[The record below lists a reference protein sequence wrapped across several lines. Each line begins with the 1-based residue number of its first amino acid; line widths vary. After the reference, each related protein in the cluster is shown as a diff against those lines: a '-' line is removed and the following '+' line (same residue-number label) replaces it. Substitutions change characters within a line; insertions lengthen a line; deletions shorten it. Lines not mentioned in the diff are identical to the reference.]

1 MFNRC
6 FFYAQNKGGEISM
19 SVIDKVLA
27 YVDRQI
33 GKAYSQ
39 ANRWGENSFDCSSLV
54 YRAFD
59 SAGVKLVHKDTG
71 GKVCISSDECYA
83 KGFELLY
90 PDSYAKIGKNLPSP
104 SSITAKYQPGDIVFC
119 CTDSSTS
126 RINKI
131 THVMIVNQY
140 GGITHA
146 GNPANG
152 VEKIG
157 KSSYS
162 TKVCALLR
170 YKGEGY
176 TGAGGSARGT
186 ESEED
191 KQDKNKEI
199 TSIKTVYG
207 ADNKPIAKAFEEL
220 RGARN
225 LTDNVYELLIE
236 HNGRVQ
242 IPIVCEG
249 VIVEFSRR
257 STPGKLKCK
266 VIKDDNLDFHEGDAI
281 SLQINGV
288 PYFYGYVFQKSRVG
302 DGIINITAYDQLRY
316 LKNKDT
322 MIFGGTAKEL
332 LQLIAR
338 NFSLKL
344 GGDIADTK
352 FSAQTRIFDN
362 KTLFDILEEILDDTL
377 ISTGKNF
384 VLYDDF
390 GYLFLRDMEDMI
402 LDDFLISKSNI
413 RDYSYTTSI
422 DDNTYNKIKLAYDN
436 KETGVREIFQT
447 QNDENMAKWGTLQY
461 YEKVNSKEIA
471 VLRAESYLKI
481 YNRKTRNLQIK
492 NAWGDVR
499 VRAGTGV
506 YINLDI
512 GDIILH
518 NRMWVENVKHNF
530 EKNNYTMDLMLKGWE
545 FVE

>member
-1 MFNRC
+1 M
-6 FFYAQNKGGEISM
+6 
-19 SVIDKVLA
+19 
-27 YVDRQI
+27 
-33 GKAYSQ
+33 
-39 ANRWGENSFDCSSLV
+39 
-54 YRAFD
+54 
-59 SAGVKLVHKDTG
+59 
-71 GKVCISSDECYA
+71 
-83 KGFELLY
+83 
-90 PDSYAKIGKNLPSP
+90 
-104 SSITAKYQPGDIVFC
+104 
-119 CTDSSTS
+119 
-126 RINKI
+126 
-131 THVMIVNQY
+131 
-140 GGITHA
+140 
-146 GNPANG
+146 
-152 VEKIG
+152 
-157 KSSYS
+157 
-162 TKVCALLR
+162 
-170 YKGEGY
+170 
-176 TGAGGSARGT
+176 
-186 ESEED
+186 
-191 KQDKNKEI
+191 
-199 TSIKTVYG
+199 
-207 ADNKPIAKAFEEL
+207 
-220 RGARN
+220 
-225 LTDNVYELLIE
+225 
-236 HNGRVQ
+236 
-242 IPIVCEG
+242 
-249 VIVEFSRR
+249 
-257 STPGKLKCK
+257 
-266 VIKDDNLDFHEGDAI
+266 IKDDNLDFHEGDAI

-436 KETGVREIFQT
+436 KETGVREIFRT

>member
-1 MFNRC
+1 
-6 FFYAQNKGGEISM
+6 M

-33 GKAYSQ
+33 GKTYSQ
-39 ANRWGENSFDCSSLV
+39 SNRWGENSFDCSSLV

-59 SAGVKLVHKDTG
+59 YAGVKLVHKDTG
-71 GKVCISSDECYA
+71 GKVDISSTECYA
-83 KGFELLY
+83 KDFELLY

-119 CTDSSTS
+119 CTDSSTK
-126 RINKI
+126 RANRI

-146 GNPANG
+146 ANPRDG
-152 VEKIG
+152 VQKVS
-157 KSSYS
+157 KNAHS
-162 TKVCALLR
+162 TQVCAVLR

-176 TGAGGSARGT
+176 TGVGGSAGGSAGGT
-186 ESEED
+186 ESQED
-191 KQDKNKEI
+191 KDTKNKEI

-207 ADNKPIAKAFEEL
+207 ADGKPVAKAFEEL
-220 RGARN
+220 RGVRN

-249 VIVEFSRR
+249 MTIEFHRR
-257 STPGKLKCK
+257 STPGILKCK
-266 VIKDDNLDFHEGDAI
+266 VIKDNNLDFHEGDAI

-288 PYFYGYVFQKSRVG
+288 PYFYGYVFKKSRVG

-344 GGDIADTK
+344 GGDMTDTK
-352 FSAQTRIFDN
+352 FSAQTKIFDN
-362 KTLFDILEEILDDTL
+362 KTLFDIFEEILDDTL
-377 ISTGKNF
+377 IATNKNF

-390 GYLFLRDMEDMI
+390 GYLFLRDMEDMV
-402 LDDFLISKSNI
+402 LDDFLINKNNI

-461 YEKVNSKEIA
+461 YEKMGSKEIA
-471 VLRAESYLKI
+471 ILRAESYLKI

-492 NAWGDVR
+492 CAWGDLR
-499 VRAGTGV
+499 VRAGTGI

-512 GDIILH
+512 GDIILN
-518 NRMWVENVKHNF
+518 NRMWVESVKHTF
-530 EKNNYTMDLMLKGWE
+530 EKNNYTMDLILKGWE